1 MRNKTKKLLA
11 VFMAAIMLVC
21 AAPLAGISM
30 RADATTDLSIAIGDN
45 IIGEIE
51 NGTLTLRGTGKMKDL
66 FAPASPFSS
75 YDSLFTKV
83 VIENGITNIGY
94 YMFWDCKNLESI
106 EIPASL
112 TSIDGYP
119 FGGCDNFKKIIVD
132 ENNPVFSSDESGI
145 LFNKD
150 KTQLVLY
157 PMGIEDTVYT
167 IPGTVKKIAR
177 EAFYGCSNLEK
188 VEIPNSV
195 TTIDGW
201 AFASCIGIESVEFPE
216 SVTSIG
222 EMAFNNCDNLKR
234 ITVDENNP
242 AYCSDEYG
250 VLFDKNKT
258 RLIKCPAKTDNTAY
272 TVPDTV
278 KEISEYS
285 FISNANLESIEIPD
299 SVEIIQDG
307 VFSHCYKLSAIKLG
321 NGLTQIGDIAF
332 HATAFYDNEE
342 NWENGVLYIGQYLI
356 KANDLE
362 ENTITEYEV
371 KEGTKTIADLALG
384 CELLESLKIP
394 ASVET
399 IGKWALANCMSL
411 KEIIVDENNKNY
423 MSDENGV
430 LYNKAKT
437 QLIRYPA
444 LSSGT
449 VYDIP
454 ESVKEIS
461 DYAFFG
467 SSNLESIEIP
477 YNVTNMGDSTF
488 GYCTNLKS
496 ITVGTGVTNI
506 GICDFMVSPAL
517 ESLELYGDMK
527 AIGYMS
533 FAYCDSLKD
542 VYFGGNQE
550 QWQNIEVINDARTE
564 GADTLKNA
572 TVHYNCE
579 HTHNY
584 RFVAE
589 KVLPTCTED
598 GQITYRCSI
607 CGNSYQ
613 TEVLPATGHI
623 DSDNDGKCD
632 NCSEL
637 LEQPE
642 PEPEKSLLDRIKEFF
657 ETIINWLKS
666 LFGVI

>member
-1 MRNKTKKLLA
+1 
-11 VFMAAIMLVC
+11 MAAIMLVC

-30 RADATTDLSIAIGDN
+30 RADATTDPNIFVGDN
-45 IIGEIE
+45 ITWELE
-51 NGTLTLRGTGKMKDL
+51 NGTLTLSGTGEMRDL
-66 FAPASPFSS
+66 MIASSPFSS
-75 YDSLFTKV
+75 YDSLTKV

-94 YMFWDCKNLESI
+94 LMFWDCKNLESI

-112 TSIDGYP
+112 TSINGYP

-132 ENNPVFSSDESGI
+132 EDNPVYSSDESGI

-167 IPGTVKKIAR
+167 IPDTVREIAH
-177 EAFYGCSNLEK
+177 EAFYDCSNLEK

-201 AFASCIGIESVEFPE
+201 AFAFCKGLESVEIPE
-216 SVTSIG
+216 SVANIG
-222 EMAFNNCDNLKR
+222 ELAFYRCDNLKHF
-234 ITVDENNP
+234 TVDENNP

-258 RLIKCPAKTDNTAY
+258 QLIQYPKNTDNTAY

-278 KEISEYS
+278 KEIFEDA
-285 FISNANLESIEIPD
+285 FVSNVNLESIEIPD
-299 SVEIIQDG
+299 SVEIIQEDA
-307 VFSHCYKLSAIKLG
+307 FSNCYKLSEIKLG
-321 NGLTQIGDIAF
+321 NGLTQIGNDVF
-332 HATAFYDNEE
+332 YETAFYNNEE
-342 NWENGVLYIGQYLI
+342 NWENGALYIGQYLI
-356 KANDLE
+356 EADKLDNYD
-362 ENTITEYEV
+362 IVDYEI
-371 KEGTKTIADLALG
+371 KDGTKTIANLAFQ
-384 CELLESLKIP
+384 CELETLTIP
-394 ASVET
+394 ASVT
-399 IGKWALANCMSL
+399 NVSDMSFAMCGA
-411 KEIIVDENNKNY
+411 KKFIVDENN
-423 MSDENGV
+423 SSLTVDENGV
-430 LYNKAKT
+430 LYNKEKT
-437 QLIRYPA
+437 HLYRYPCFA
-444 LSSGT
+444 SET

-454 ESVKEIS
+454 ESVKVLS
-461 DYAFFG
+461 DYAFCM
-467 SSNLESIEIP
+467 SQNLESLEIP
-477 YNVTNMGDSTF
+477 YNVTDIGDNTF
-488 GYCTNLKS
+488 IYCYNLKKFT
-496 ITVGTGVTNI
+496 IGTGVTSI
-506 GICDFMVSPAL
+506 GIGDFMICPAL

-533 FAYCDSLKD
+533 FAGCDSLKD
-542 VYFGGNQE
+542 VYFGGTQE

-642 PEPEKSLLDRIKEFF
+642 PEPEKSLIERIKEFF

-666 LFGVI
+666 LFGII